1 MYKLIMN
8 SSYGKTCEKHHE
20 SKFMFTEM
28 QKFEQEI
35 YDE

>member
-1 MYKLIMN
+1 MN

-20 SKFMFTEM
+20 TKHSFTTKK
-28 QKFEQEI
+28 KFEEEY